1 MLSDAAID
9 RIQQLVKDYPN
20 TKSALVPALYTAQRD
35 NGGWLSRAVMVE
47 VAEELSLPESHVF
60 GVATFYS
67 MFYFEPVGKHL
78 VQVCGTSPCR
88 LRGAEHAI
96 ECFKNK
102 LGIEV
107 GQTTDDGEF
116 TLQEV
121 ECMAACHLAP
131 MAQINEDYF
140 FHLTDER
147 IEDILSNL
155 RRGEK
160 PEYAEFAGMWNNGH
174 PISWSDAELAH
185 DVSHLTPAPPI
196 QKKEAPVEAA
206 EPAKA

>member
-1 MLSDAAID
+1 MLSEAAID
-9 RIQQLVKDYPN
+9 RIQQLVKEYPN
-20 TKSALVPALYTAQRD
+20 TKSALVPSLYVAQRD
-35 NGGWLSRAVMVE
+35 NGGWLSRAAMVE

-67 MFYFEPVGKHL
+67 MFYYEKPGRHL

-88 LRGAEHAI
+88 LRGADEAI
-96 ECFKNK
+96 ECFKKK

-107 GQTTDDGEF
+107 GQTTPDGLF

-140 FHLTDER
+140 FHLTAER
-147 IEDILSNL
+147 IDEIIESL

-160 PEYAEFAGMWNNGH
+160 PADAEFEKFWFNAH
-174 PISWSDAELAH
+174 PIALTDEELGI
-185 DVSHLTPAPPI
+185 DVSHLQRAEPVV
-196 QKKEAPVEAA
+196 KKEAPAEAVA
-206 EPAKA
+206 A

>member
-1 MLSDAAID
+1 MLSNAAID
-9 RIQQLVKDYPN
+9 RIQQLVKEYPN
-20 TKSALVPALYTAQRD
+20 SKSALVPALYVAQRD
-35 NGGWLSRAVMVE
+35 NGGWLSREAMIE

-67 MFYFEPVGKHL
+67 MFYFEPMGKNI

-88 LRGAEHAI
+88 LRGAADAI
-96 ECFKNK
+96 ECFKHK
-102 LGIEV
+102 LGVEV
-107 GQTTDDGEF
+107 GQTTEDGLF

-121 ECMAACHLAP
+121 ECLAACHMAP

-140 FHLTDER
+140 FNLTEER
-147 IEDILSNL
+147 IEDILSAL

-160 PEYAEFAGMWNNGH
+160 PPYAEFAQTWGNAH
-174 PISWSDAELAH
+174 PITFSEAELAH
-185 DVSHLTPAPPI
+185 DVSHLTLAEPI
-196 QKKEAPVEAA
+196 QKKEKPAEAA

>member
-1 MLSDAAID
+1 MLSNAAID
-9 RIQQLVKDYPN
+9 RIQQLVQEYPN
-20 TKSALVPALYTAQRD
+20 TKSALVPALYVAQRD
-35 NGGWLSRAVMVE
+35 NGGWLSRDAMAE

-88 LRGAEHAI
+88 LRGANEAI
-96 ECFKNK
+96 EHLKNK

-107 GQTTDDGEF
+107 GQTTEDGLF

-140 FHLTDER
+140 FHLTAER
-147 IEDILSNL
+147 IDEILETL
-155 RRGEK
+155 KRGEK
-160 PEYAEFAGMWNNGH
+160 PAYAEFEKSWLNAH
-174 PISWSDAELAH
+174 PITLSDEELGI
-185 DVSHLTPAPPI
+185 DVSHLTPA
-196 QKKEAPVEAA
+196 APVEKKEKPA
-206 EPAKA
+206 EPAAAPA

>member
-1 MLSDAAID
+1 MLSNAAID
-9 RIQQLVKDYPN
+9 RIQQLVKEYPN
-20 TKSALVPALYTAQRD
+20 SKSALVPALYVAQRD
-35 NGGWLSRAVMVE
+35 NGGWLSRDSMVE

-88 LRGAEHAI
+88 LRGAADAI
-96 ECFKNK
+96 DCFKGK
-102 LGIEV
+102 LGIEL
-107 GQTTDDGEF
+107 GQTTEDGLF

-140 FHLTDER
+140 FHLTPER
-147 IEDILSNL
+147 IDEIIDSL
-155 RRGEK
+155 RSGEK
-160 PEYAEFAGMWNNGH
+160 PAYAEFEKSWFNAH
-174 PISWSDAELAH
+174 PIALTDEELGI
-185 DVSHLTPAPPI
+185 DVSHLTRAEPVI
-196 QKKEAPVEAA
+196 KKEKPA
-206 EPAKA
+206 EPAEATA